1 MADDELATIGQRI
14 RKHLR
19 DYVDPDVLAQLSDD
33 DSLLEGEVITSF
45 AMIEMILGLEAEFGI
60 RITDEDVVP
69 ENLDS
74 LARMVAFVEQKLG

>member
-1 MADDELATIGQRI
+1 
-14 RKHLR
+14 
-19 DYVDPDVLAQLSDD
+19 
-33 DSLLEGEVITSF
+33 
-45 AMIEMILGLEAEFGI
+45 MIEMILGLEAEFGI